1 MIASIRLLRELFP
14 ELYIACDVCLCEY
27 SSHGHCG
34 LFRPDGSLDQGP
46 SAARIAEV
54 ALAYARAVPDVL
66 AVLSSLIS
74 GLRYREKEGAPT
86 AAEVLLMPTVV
97 RVAELRVQKSFEWKE
112 AADRALSTAVQVLGP
127 EVVLR
132 ELPLNI
138 EPADRYVA
146 LTPSSI

>member
-1 MIASIRLLRELFP
+1 MHERTVLHDKAL
-14 ELYIACDVCLCEY
+14 
-27 SSHGHCG
+27 G
-34 LFRPDGSLDQGP
+34 
-46 SAARIAEV
+46 
-54 ALAYARAVPDVL
+54 ALAYARAVPEVL
-66 AVLSSLIS
+66 AVLSSLIA
-74 GLRYREKEGAPT
+74 GLRYREKEGGPT

-138 EPADRYVA
+138 EPADRYSPFI
-146 LTPSSI
+146 PSPIYHANV